1 MTSALRLLAGAASLS
16 ACLCVS
22 AASFAQDN
30 HAGMAG
36 MAGPPA
42 AGDHD
47 RWADHMRERAEAK
60 ARALHDILNIRPD
73 QETAF
78 QALTETMPGSHHEH
92 GAMVMDSDH
101 DEMGAMTMP
110 DRMDRMA
117 AHMAD
122 KQTEFQHHADAVKR
136 LYGQLGPEQ
145 RRAFDAVGSMMMS
158 GGGHHGMGGHM
169 GHMGGE
175 GMEGHEGD
183 DD

>member
-1 MTSALRLLAGAASLS
+1 MTSALRLLAGAAALS

-22 AASFAQDN
+22 AAGFAQDS
-30 HAGMAG
+30 HAG

-42 AGDHD
+42 VGGHD
-47 RWADHMRERAEAK
+47 RWADQMRERAEAK
-60 ARALHDILNIRPD
+60 AQALHDILNIRPD
-73 QETAF
+73 QEAAF
-78 QALTETMPGSHHEH
+78 QALTETMPGSRHEH
-92 GAMVMDSDH
+92 GGMGMDSDR

-122 KQTEFQHHADAVKR
+122 KQTEFQRHADAVKR

-145 RRAFDAVGSMMMS
+145 RRAFDAVGSMMMMS
-158 GGGHHGMGGHM
+158 GGAHHGMGGHM

-175 GMEGHEGD
+175 GMGGHEGD